1 MKEGNSMRSESEQLN
16 IELISMLSKMDA
28 LAGQVI
34 DQIGPTI
41 VERLTLEL
49 EGNGNIEGVDCDND
63 AWNSIA
69 HREARLLLLQASTW
83 LAEQLNDD
91 LTRNR
96 LYKECA
102 TADLLTVFLN
112 AKEMNSIGVAV

>member
-1 MKEGNSMRSESEQLN
+1 MRSESEQLN

-49 EGNGNIEGVDCDND
+49 GGNGNIEGVDCDDD
-63 AWNSIA
+63 AWNSNA
-69 HREARLLLLQASTW
+69 QRDARLLLLQASTW
-83 LAEQLNDD
+83 LAEQLNDE

-96 LYKECA
+96 LYQECA